1 MGVAY
6 VFSKIQPKATILAII
21 SLLVMLAFLGVSTIA
36 YGGISLFIIVP
47 IIIATG
53 FLVKEVS

>member
-1 MGVAY
+1 MSY
-6 VFSKIQPKATILAII
+6 TAII
-21 SLLVMLAFLGVSTIA
+21 SFLLILAFLGVSTDA
-36 YGGISLFIIVP
+36 YGGISLFINVP

>member
-1 MGVAY
+1 MTY
-6 VFSKIQPKATILAII
+6 TAII

-53 FLVKEVS
+53 FLVKEVG